1 MYNIGHNFWGPIMK
15 RSFTVSFLCALFM
28 LTALVRTA
36 AEDLITVSGRN
47 FSNIEIREI
56 TKSGIVISH
65 TSGIAKVRFD
75 DLPGDFLKKH
85 QEVQSAVP
93 AKEPQNTRTVSVT
106 PTKKV
111 DLKAYQKQIYEQE
124 LRRQLF
130 QKLFKPA
137 PPADPKVK
145 PDIMQNLLFVNGDN
159 GSGTAFKMQFGQQPV
174 IISNAHVFLGLNNPV
189 IRDIRGRSYTIQSIF
204 GAKKRDLVILTYRRK
219 KHESPLLRPIRDL
232 TAKMQANTRVT
243 AYGNS
248 QGSQTHSILPGVLL
262 GIGYDRMEIS
272 CGIVGGNSGGPVLLD
287 KTGEVIGV
295 STYLTIRKVDPQALG
310 TRYAGKS
317 YSRYNIRRFA
327 TRIDNLTPD
336 MLEILDSEKLAKER
350 QYYALSL
357 QIMDKFSELFDSK
370 RYHDIKIHLNS
381 YSEDLLKIDEH
392 QWTSSYLKQEYAKKR
407 RFLGKIFR
415 ILNEGDILL
424 VTRFQKILSRT
435 SIQIEK
441 QTPTVNVRTCSRC
454 GGSGWVYSKNS
465 SAQQGKAGL
474 PKIRHSSKDTS
485 SAFNTSCSSCS
496 GTGMIRSRNVSTAAP
511 KYHIPETA
519 VIEFR
524 KCILKA
530 EHAFNGFIL
539 GGTEKK
545 ERKRFQY
552 YSSSKLKSVKKGKL
566 ETTYVFKG
574 NHITANAVETRLTFV
589 FNRLLRVELL
599 IPYSDQAASD
609 YLNFLRKN
617 FKDHNDVFEV
627 KLSQYGQRYLIL
639 DCRHVAY
646 NPLMELFSQ
655 RPAAGRNSPLL

>member
-1 MYNIGHNFWGPIMK
+1 MK
-15 RSFTVSFLCALFM
+15 RSFTVSFLCVLFM
-28 LTALVRTA
+28 LTALIRTD

-56 TKSGIVISH
+56 TKSGILISH
-65 TSGIAKVRFD
+65 TSGIARVRFD

-93 AKEPQNTRTVSVT
+93 VKEPQNTWTAS
-106 PTKKV
+106 PTKNV

-124 LRRQLF
+124 LGKQLF

-145 PDIMQNLLFVNGDN
+145 PDILQNLLFVNGDN

-189 IRDIRGRSYTIQSIF
+189 IRDIQGRSYTIQSIF

-219 KHESPLLRPIRDL
+219 KKESPLLRPVRDL
-232 TAKMQANTRVT
+232 TQMQANTKVT

-248 QGSQTHSILPGVLL
+248 QGSQTHSILPGALL

-287 KTGEVIGV
+287 KSGEVIGV
-295 STYLTIRKVDPQALG
+295 STYLTIRKVDPQAHG
-310 TRYAGKS
+310 TRYAGRS
-317 YSRYNIRRFA
+317 FSRYNIRRFA

-357 QIMDKFSELFDSK
+357 QIMDKLSELFDSK
-370 RYHDIKIHLNS
+370 RYHDVKILLNS
-381 YSEDLLKIDEH
+381 YREDLLKIDEH
-392 QWTSSYLKQEYAKKR
+392 QWTSSYLKQEYAQQR
-407 RFLGKIFR
+407 RFLGKIFH

-424 VTRFQKILSRT
+424 VTRFQKIFSRT

-441 QTPTVNVRTCSRC
+441 QTSTANVRTCSRC
-454 GGSGWVYSKNS
+454 GGSGRVYQKNRS
-465 SAQQGKAGL
+465 VQQGKAGL
-474 PKIRHSSKDTS
+474 PKIRHSNTATS
-485 SAFNTSCSSCS
+485 SSFSNSCSSCS
-496 GTGMIRSRNVSTAAP
+496 GTGMIRTRNVSAAAP
-511 KYHIPETA
+511 KFRIPETA

-530 EHAFNGFIL
+530 DHAFNGFIL

-545 ERKRFQY
+545 ERNRFQY
-552 YSSSKLKSVKKGKL
+552 YSSSNLKSVKNRKL

-574 NHITANAVETRLTFV
+574 NHITDNAEETRLTFV

-617 FKDHNDVFEV
+617 FKDLNDVFEV
-627 KLSQYGQRYLIL
+627 KLSRYRQHYLLL

-646 NPLMELFSQ
+646 NPLMELFTQQS
-655 RPAAGRNSPLL
+655 AAGRNSPLL